1 MDDFIIQGD
10 EPIIKVDSLGIGI
23 TDEEIKRLSL
33 SDSEYLVIGDR
44 QGTTNYNTN
53 NMDTKYNMYVN
64 NRGVAIN
71 TSRSISSNYR
81 DPNTSLYIGGNLQCD
96 GIINAHSIQFSN
108 ISIKGELNSNAII
121 NLITQVRDFTQSQPF
136 RAGIKTYFNNI
147 YNINYPVNNI
157 YTPDYITLGGL
168 VDTNNNQHP
177 LNINSTPNNNFDNIH
192 LAMRNDTIYDDITSN
207 LSKFSIGIIGGSNI
221 SPAVISTTKGMP
233 LEFHISKSSSEINSL
248 YNKNAIPTYL
258 NDTQFAA
265 MTIDSNGNVCIGKNK
280 ADSILYR
287 KKIVTNNVV
296 SEIVV
301 NTYPHLDVHGTS
313 KFEDVVLFDNYT
325 KDYKNIDD
333 IYIRTDGIGILNPS
347 QISAGDFHGSNY
359 KFNNDIT
366 VVNNIFG
373 KKIELSD
380 TLKSSNATINNLIVN
395 TDSTFYGDV
404 SFDTANTLSM
414 RSLNIEN
421 DLLIGNIR
429 INPINITDYTM
440 GLTTTSNTIDGSNY
454 FFTYVH
460 SNIANL
466 DANRNISFPNKLTVG
481 PNISEGFPGVLNVYK
496 NRSSNA
502 NFEIVLQEKINSDKF
517 ITNIGRLSHLDL
529 YDNSLIIN
537 TNNINGISNN
547 IYFYPSFDISTL
559 KNNIFLPNL
568 INTPPMLSITNKG
581 IGINI
586 KIPRQADGKDLHLDI
601 IGKMSATGYYVSQ
614 DNAIAKMS
622 GFIYNDKNYFNIYNT
637 NTYKYCINYDN
648 VSSYSTKMRGLNVKE
663 GINADMYYQNDKPIA
678 TLQATNNLNS
688 SYTNQKIALGWSGE
702 DVNLPL
708 QIRNTNIEEYNY
720 SVIRIYRG
728 VRGGGINN
736 NADYSGIDICEYDRD
751 LNGSRNLEKWFIYK
765 NHKYNDVDTR
775 DTKRVGPLQFG
786 YTDKTITPTT
796 YGMSMYYN
804 SLNSNYHIDFNNP
817 NVSYDFV
824 DNSSNTAVSIYGDL
838 DVYGNINIIDNNSNN
853 FNFRLKKVEQF
864 SELSKYIDIVSVS
877 NILYRNI
884 IDYNDVEYSGK
895 NIILKPL
902 NSIIVDSMVNNNIP
916 FVVKQNN
923 DNYSTAKFITY
934 SSNAKSY
941 SAIELGIYKNNDYT
955 TSYDADKKNNINN
968 MVQLRVVNNNSN
980 TDLEFHYYKND
991 GSDIYKS
998 FLEFTNNNS
1007 KTNMHLGQLTNVHNS
1022 NISLHINDDNKCGLQ
1037 ITNTLNPIKINL
1049 VNITASSNKYNII
1062 SSGDLS
1068 NNHKFTIDIANTHLN
1083 TEPTTNDLQNIF
1095 TIAPYNSVNNLRDGA
1110 RYGFNEANPIQSMTI
1125 NSEHDTQTMLINAR
1139 YTRDYIYTAVQVNT
1153 SNLKQTY
1160 DYNSITDYWN
1170 NNSATYKTRVSNSIH
1185 NSNIPLRDIN
1195 GDIVELENGEK
1206 VVYKLLTAKKD
1217 ISYLSIHS
1225 NIQLKYIFDENKLNI
1240 NSSNYSNYVT
1250 NFTNINGL
1258 NNPKYIVS
1266 YNSNTNYI
1274 FDISPLLSYDN
1285 NKIINTESTQLINN
1299 ITSNNFSIVLNN
1311 GIINCNYNFAC
1322 LFSNYYKVPAH
1333 LANISTSNTNTDII
1347 SSYTNIKNIANNTS
1361 SNFVSFIN
1369 KIYTYLPG
1377 TNNNTTDKY
1386 KLFYN
1391 TTSIKLND
1399 IGSLSNVYL
1408 QTTTSNIVRY
1418 NSLKQYEGKF
1428 AVFRNNI
1435 LSIDSSNIIPNTIS
1449 NSNYVINCNSNIQ
1462 YYNNTNIYNNISNI
1476 INITTSN
1483 ELVDDRYNT
1492 GVINERPI
1500 KEFKYNFNVFDVSLS
1515 NTIMLKEYFKGYV
1528 NNANNCNINIQL
1540 TNYNKPKFKPH
1551 IILSNTIKDDLV
1563 NRNNL
1568 TNEIYSYDGN
1578 LKFMYRDELFNQEQL
1593 LIDKTGNVKFFGSVS
1608 TSNDLYITGNI
1619 YNQYG
1624 SNIIDEIG
1632 LQISKLEESVI
1643 QQLLGANFA
1652 LNSTI
1657 DDKDANISNYV
1668 LSTNNTI
1675 TTKTNLNDKNVSNY
1689 ILSTSNILILGKTQW
1704 TTSNKSIYFNT
1715 SNVGIGTS
1723 IPESK
1728 LHIYDDIKTTTNLLI
1743 QNNNPYILPAK
1754 ISSTPITQYNTI
1766 TDYTDRIVQFLYTN
1780 NNINADSNYTEYT
1793 FNLPNA
1799 CIADILMI
1807 GAGGKGANLFGG
1819 GGGAGSCIVSI
1830 GQLLSQGNYK
1840 IRVGGGQGP
1849 ENRGANSEI
1858 YFNDTILYRATGGG
1872 NGSGGNGAD
1881 NNGIEG
1887 GCGGASTGAQSANN
1901 VILSRQGGIATNL
1914 NYINGIRV
1922 NANTITSSFANLGN
1936 KGGDNLRDLNIYNIE
1951 GAGGGGGIGS
1961 PGANFNS
1968 VNNPTSGGKGGDGL
1982 NEITING
1989 KLYNFEK
1996 YFTNSS
2002 FGSFGYDGGYIGGG
2016 GGGGFKSYFRGTI
2029 IETSGLGGRGGGGN
2043 GATMVSIPLA
2053 NDPNYHISVANNYQ
2067 GVNNTGSGGGAGDL
2081 VNEGSSGGSGFV
2093 IIRYR
2098 NAIQI
2103 PDVTKNAYIELIR
2116 GDYDDMY
2123 TDYKIGNYDGE
2134 FKIISSTLG
2143 INTNTFIINQSSNI
2157 TIAGNVVA
2165 QENVVAQSFIGS
2177 GHRLSGVLLTSN
2189 DVSLSNYILST
2200 SNILMNRIETE
2211 VDFGSN
2217 YVLSTSDII
2226 SERISGLT
2234 TDMIYEPISANQR
2247 FIVNNRYD
2255 NDMFILG
2262 SLFVSSN
2269 LTIQGEYTLLETN
2282 IYTTERLEVV
2292 NEDINT
2298 VAMMVQQKND
2308 SSDIFVAKNL
2318 NDIAFSIKNNGDV
2331 DIQGNYKKEGRNVI
2345 TDTSNYVFATC
2356 NIIYD
2361 KIDDHVSTINGVIQT
2376 KDRNCSNYVL
2386 SASNMLATSLDFH
2399 KSKWTITSSNIYS
2412 MNNVSI
2418 GTTSNIDKLTVE
2430 GGIIASRGIVSSFS
2444 DNRLKDHTSNIRN
2457 PIDLICKLNGFH
2469 YTPNDLASHYGF
2481 PIIPDIGLSAQEV
2494 QSILPEIVKIAPFD
2508 MMRDDSNNIVSKSG
2522 DNYLTIC
2529 YEKLAP
2535 LFVESIKA
2543 LKKELNELK
2552 LEVAELRNGRD

>member
-1 MDDFIIQGD
+1 MDDFIIQGA

-23 TDEEIKRLSL
+23 TDQDVKKLSL
-33 SDSEYLVIGDR
+33 SDSEYLVIGDG

-71 TSRSISSNYR
+71 TSRNMSANYR
-81 DPNTSLYIGGNLQCD
+81 DPNTSLYIGGNIKCD

-136 RAGIKTYFNNI
+136 RTGIKTYFNNI
-147 YNINYPVNNI
+147 YNIDYPVNNI

-177 LNINSTPNNNFDNIH
+177 LNINSTPNNNFNNIH
-192 LAMRNDTIYDDITSN
+192 LAMRNDSIYGNITSN

-221 SPAVISTTKGMP
+221 SPAVISTTTGMP
-233 LEFHISKSSSEINSL
+233 LEFHISKSPSEMNSL
-248 YNKNAIPTYL
+248 YNKNTIPTYL

-280 ADSILYR
+280 ADSILYH
-287 KKIVTNNVV
+287 KKIVSNNVI

-301 NTYPHLDVHGTS
+301 NTYPRFDVHGTS
-313 KFEDVVLFDNYT
+313 KFDDVVLFDNYT

-333 IYIRTDGIGILNPS
+333 IYVRADGIGIINPS
-347 QISAGDFHGSNY
+347 QISTGSFYGSNY
-359 KFNNDIT
+359 KFNKDIT

-373 KKIELSD
+373 KDAQLSG
-380 TLKSSNATINNLIVN
+380 TLQSSNATINNLVVN
-395 TDSTFYGDV
+395 TGSTFYGDV

-414 RSLNIEN
+414 QSLNIEN

-429 INPINITDYTM
+429 INPINITDYTL

-481 PNISEGFPGVLNVYK
+481 PNVSQGFPGVLNVYK
-496 NRSSNA
+496 ERTSNA
-502 NFEIVLQEKINSDKF
+502 NFEIVLQEKINADKY
-517 ITNIGRLSHLDL
+517 ITNIGRLSYLDL

-537 TNNINGISNN
+537 TNKINGKSNN

-568 INTPPMLSITNKG
+568 INTPPMLSLTNKG
-581 IGINI
+581 VGINI
-586 KIPRQADGKDLHLDI
+586 KVPRQAEGKDLHLDI
-601 IGKMSATGYYVSQ
+601 VGKMSATGYYVSQ
-614 DNAIAKMS
+614 DNTIAKMS

-648 VSSYSTKMRGLNVKE
+648 VSSYSTNMRGLNVKE
-663 GINADMYYQNDKPIA
+663 GINADLYYQNDKPIA
-678 TLQATNNLNS
+678 TLQATNNLDGF
-688 SYTNQKIALGWSGE
+688 YTNKNIALGWSGE

-708 QIRNTNIEEYNY
+708 QIRNTTIKEHNY

-786 YTDKTITPTT
+786 YTDKTIAPTT

-804 SLNSNYHIDFNNP
+804 ILNSNYHIDFNNP

-824 DNSSNTAVSIYGDL
+824 DKSSNTAVSIYGDL

-853 FNFRLKKVEQF
+853 FNFRLKKVEQL

-877 NILYRNI
+877 NILYKNV

-902 NSIIVDSMVNNNIP
+902 NAIIVDSMVNKNIP

-955 TSYDADKKNNINN
+955 TSYDADKNNINN

-998 FLEFTNNNS
+998 FLEINNNS
-1007 KTNMHLGQLTNVHNS
+1007 KTNMHLGQLTNLRNS

-1037 ITNTLNPIKINL
+1037 ITNTHNPIKINL
-1049 VNITASSNKYNII
+1049 VNITADRNKYNII
-1062 SSGDLS
+1062 SAGDLS
-1068 NNHKFTIDIANTHLN
+1068 NNHKFTIDIANTSAN
-1083 TEPTTNDLQNIF
+1083 IEPTANDLTNIF
-1095 TIAPYNSVNNLRDGA
+1095 TIAPYNGVNNLRDGA
-1110 RYGFNEANPIQSMTI
+1110 RYGFNETNPIQTMTI
-1125 NSEHDTQTMLINAR
+1125 NSEYDTQTMLINAR
-1139 YTRDYIYTAVQVNT
+1139 YTRDYLYTAVKIYT
-1153 SNLKQTY
+1153 SNLMQTY
-1160 DYNSITDYWN
+1160 DYNSITDYWD
-1170 NNSATYKTRVSNSIH
+1170 NNSATYKTKVSNSIH
-1185 NSNIPLRDIN
+1185 NSNIPSRDIN
-1195 GDIVELENGEK
+1195 GDLVELENGEM
-1206 VVYKLLTAKKD
+1206 VVYKILNTKKD
-1217 ISYLSIHS
+1217 ISYLSVHS
-1225 NIQLKYIFDENKLNI
+1225 NIQLNYIFDENKLKI
-1240 NSSNYSNYVT
+1240 NRNNYSNYIYG
-1250 NFTNINGL
+1250 FTNNGI
-1258 NNPKYIVS
+1258 NNPKYIVN
-1266 YNSNTNYI
+1266 YDKNTEYI
-1274 FDISPLLSYDN
+1274 FDISPSLSYDN
-1285 NKIINTESTQLINN
+1285 NNIINTESTQIINN

-1311 GIINCNYNFAC
+1311 GILNCNYNFAC

-1347 SSYTNIKNIANNTS
+1347 SSYSNIKNLANNTS

-1369 KIYTYLPG
+1369 KIYTYLPD
-1377 TNNNTTDKY
+1377 TNNDNTDKY

-1408 QTTTSNIVRY
+1408 ETTTSNFVRY
-1418 NSLKQYEGKF
+1418 NSLKQYKGNF
-1428 AVFRNNI
+1428 AIFRNNI
-1435 LSIDSSNIIPNTIS
+1435 LSIDSSNIIPNTVS

-1476 INITTSN
+1476 ITITTSN
-1483 ELVDDRYNT
+1483 ELVDDKYNT
-1492 GVINERPI
+1492 HVINVRPV
-1500 KEFKYNFNVFDVSLS
+1500 KEFKYNFNVLDASLS
-1515 NTIMLKEYFKGYV
+1515 NTIILKEYFKGYV

-1578 LKFMYRDELFNQEQL
+1578 LKFMYRDDLFNKEQL
-1593 LIDKTGNVKFFGSVS
+1593 LIDKTGNVKFYGSLS

-1624 SNIIDEIG
+1624 SNIFKDIEFK
-1632 LQISKLEESVI
+1632 ISQLEENLI
-1643 QQLLGANFA
+1643 TEIDGANFA

-1657 DDKDANISNYV
+1657 DEKDANISNYV
-1668 LSTNNTI
+1668 LSSSNTLA
-1675 TTKTNLNDKNVSNY
+1675 TKSNLNDKNVSNY
-1689 ILSTSNILILGKTQW
+1689 VLLTSNILILGKTQW
-1704 TTSNKSIYFNT
+1704 TTSYNSIYFDT

-1728 LHIYDDIKTTTNLLI
+1728 LHIYDNVKTTTNLLI
-1743 QNNNPYILPAK
+1743 QNNNEYILPTK
-1754 ISSTPITQYNTI
+1754 IYSTPITQYNTI
-1766 TDYTDRIVQFLYTN
+1766 ADYTDRIVQFLYTN
-1780 NNINADSNYTEYT
+1780 NNINTNSNYTEYT
-1793 FNLPNA
+1793 FDLPNN

-1807 GAGGKGANLFGG
+1807 GAGGKGANFFGG

-1830 GQLLSQGNYK
+1830 GQSLSPGNYK

-1849 ENRGANSEI
+1849 GNRGADSEI
-1858 YFNDTILYRATGGG
+1858 FFNNNILYRASGGG
-1872 NGSGGNGAD
+1872 NGSQYDINGF
-1881 NNGIEG
+1881 EG
-1887 GCGGASTGAQSANN
+1887 GCGGASTGAQSVNN
-1901 VILSRQGGIATNL
+1901 VLFKPGGIATNS
-1914 NYINGIRV
+1914 NYINGVLV
-1922 NANTITSSFANLGN
+1922 NANTTTSSYANLGK
-1936 KGGDNLRDLNIYNIE
+1936 KGGDNLRDINIYNFE
-1951 GAGGGGGIGS
+1951 GSGGGGGIGS
-1961 PGANFNS
+1961 PGANFYTS
-1968 VNNPTSGGKGGDGL
+1968 NNPIKGENGGDGL
-1982 NEITING
+1982 KEITIGG

-1996 YFTNSS
+1996 YFTN
-2002 FGSFGYDGGYIGGG
+2002 GSFGTFGFDGGYIGGG
-2016 GGGGFKSYFRGTI
+2016 GGGGFKSYFRGSI
-2029 IETSGLGGRGGGGN
+2029 IELNSLGGSGGGGN
-2043 GATMVSIPLA
+2043 GATMVNIPLI
-2053 NDPNYHISVANNYQ
+2053 NDPNYHIRVGNNYP

-2081 VNEGSSGGSGFV
+2081 VNEGSAGGSGFV

-2098 NAIQI
+2098 NATQI
-2103 PDVTKNAYIELIR
+2103 PDISKNAYIELIR
-2116 GDYDDMY
+2116 GNYNDMY
-2123 TDYKIGNYDGE
+2123 TDYKVGNYDGE
-2134 FKIISSTLG
+2134 FKILSSTFG
-2143 INTNTFIINQSSNI
+2143 INTTAFIINQNSNI
-2157 TIAGNVVA
+2157 TMTGNVAVQGNVVA
-2165 QENVVAQSFIGS
+2165 PSFIGS
-2177 GHRLSGVLLTSN
+2177 GNQLSGVLLTSN
-2189 DVSLSNYILST
+2189 GVSLSNYVLST
-2200 SNILMNRIETE
+2200 SNILVNRIETE
-2211 VDFGSN
+2211 IGFGSN
-2217 YVLSTSDII
+2217 YVLSTSNNI
-2226 SERISGLT
+2226 SQRISGLT
-2234 TDMIYEPISANQR
+2234 TDMIYEPISASQK
-2247 FIVNNRYD
+2247 FIVNNRYN
-2255 NDMFILG
+2255 NDIFING
-2262 SLFVSSN
+2262 SLTVSSN
-2269 LTIQGEYTLLETN
+2269 LIIQGENTYLETN
-2282 IYTTERLEVV
+2282 VYTTERLEVV

-2298 VAMMVQQKND
+2298 VAMMVQQKDIN
-2308 SSDIFVAKNL
+2308 SDIFVAKNF
-2318 NDIAFSIKNNGDV
+2318 NNIAFSIKNNGDV
-2331 DIQGNYKKEGRNVI
+2331 DTIGNYKKEGRNVI
-2345 TDTSNYVFATC
+2345 SDTSNYVFATC
-2356 NIIYD
+2356 NIIYNKVD
-2361 KIDDHVSTINGVIQT
+2361 AHVSTINGVIQT
-2376 KDRNCSNYVL
+2376 NDRNCSNYVL

-2469 YTPNDLASHYGF
+2469 YTPNNLASHYGF

-2508 MMRDDSNNIVSKSG
+2508 MMRDNSNNIVSKSG

-2552 LEVAELRNGRD
+2552 LEVAELRQNGRDY